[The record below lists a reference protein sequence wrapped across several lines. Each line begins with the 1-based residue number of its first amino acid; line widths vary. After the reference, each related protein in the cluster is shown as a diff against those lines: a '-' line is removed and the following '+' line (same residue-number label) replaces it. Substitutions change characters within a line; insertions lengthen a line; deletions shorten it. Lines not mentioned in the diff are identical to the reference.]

1 MNLFISKYKKFA
13 RLKAARKNL
22 PKAQRAFFATLL
34 VAVAMQYQAQIVANV
49 AADPGLSAQASANA
63 DYANY

>member
-22 PKAQRAFFATLL
+22 PKAKRAFFATLL
-34 VAVAMQYQAQIVANV
+34 VAVAMQYQSQIVVNV
-49 AADPGLSAQASANA
+49 AATPAFSSSASAS
-63 DYANY
+63 YANY